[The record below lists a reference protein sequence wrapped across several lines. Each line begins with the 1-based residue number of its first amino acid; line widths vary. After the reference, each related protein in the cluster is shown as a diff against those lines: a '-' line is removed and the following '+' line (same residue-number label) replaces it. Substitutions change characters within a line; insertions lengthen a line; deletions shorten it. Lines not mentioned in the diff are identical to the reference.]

1 MLMPDIRPEPASY
14 RVYTWTKERIVDGTL
29 AAGTMISEG
38 EISEALDVSR
48 TPVREA
54 FLRLAAEGILDLFP
68 KRGALVAPV
77 TVADMRNVMEA
88 RLLIEPWAA
97 GVAAGLANRQE
108 LVTRL
113 TQLVSEMSAAQL
125 PEEALQYR
133 ETDRLFHKAIVAAT
147 DNTLI
152 EAFYQSLRD
161 RQLRMGFAALGHA
174 EGRVEHSHSEHRA
187 IARAIAAGD
196 PDEAAELVRSHVS
209 KNRAALELKLRVS

>member
-1 MLMPDIRPEPASY
+1 MLMPDIRPEPASN

-48 TPVREA
+48 TPVR
-54 FLRLAAEGILDLFP
+54 EGILDLFP